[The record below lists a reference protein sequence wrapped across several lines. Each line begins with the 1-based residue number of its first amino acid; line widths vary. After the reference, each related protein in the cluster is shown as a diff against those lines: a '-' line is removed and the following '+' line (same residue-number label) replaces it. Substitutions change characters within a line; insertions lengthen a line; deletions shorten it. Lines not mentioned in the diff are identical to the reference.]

1 MQVNTFVTTIIGL
14 NNLEAVNLLIVINAA
29 GIPVRPLIGYAADHW
44 FGAVNTLITCVTLLG
59 LMLYVWIA
67 VTTTA
72 GAYVWAV
79 AYGIATGA
87 AQGIFVGALASLTTD
102 LSKMGTR
109 FGMVCSI
116 LAFATLAG
124 PPTAGALIQHDGG
137 RFVYA
142 QIWAGTVTICGAL
155 FIGAARFYQK
165 SS

>member
-1 MQVNTFVTTIIGL
+1 MK
-14 NNLEAVNLLIVINAA
+14 LLIVINAA
-29 GIPVRPLIGYAADHW
+29 GIPVRPFIGYGTDHW
-44 FGAVNTLITCVTLLG
+44 FGAVNTLITCVTFLG
-59 LMLYVWIA
+59 FMLYVWIA
-67 VTTTA
+67 VKSTA
-72 GAYVWAV
+72 GAYIWAV

-102 LSKMGTR
+102 LSKIGTR

-142 QIWAGTVTICGAL
+142 QIWAGTVTVVGAF
-155 FIGAARFYQK
+155 FIDAARFYQVK
-165 SS
+165 S